1 MDNDTLQQI
10 ALKYSAT
17 QQKLVNTL
25 MKETRFL
32 SCVPWIKSVH
42 GLFNKFEEVTD
53 VTGAG
58 FREFNAPNVE
68 MDIKSIIKQEDVGI
82 IAGDMSVS
90 EETALLLCDGSTT
103 DGGQAAERYFAKRT
117 PIILNKAGQ
126 ATELHFIYEVLY
138 KKMWQYN
145 KLVGSDEGK
154 RTMINAGGS
163 SNANWSIF
171 AIRQEAEGNCGFYS
185 PIGKNKNELMAME
198 WYNGGELHKIASG
211 QNSGKAGFEAAWKA
225 YIGYQVA
232 MPKYLG
238 GIFNIDPKAEG
249 KMVTA
254 DMLDDLLDAIHA
266 SPADTVLVMAR
277 GMQTKL
283 GRLKFPAI
291 RVGNEDRTLDS
302 RIDDWQGVKIIGTE
316 TMLRGTESNTTM
328 PWA

>member
-10 ALKYSAT
+10 AIKYSDV
-17 QQKLVNTL
+17 QQKLINTL
-25 MKETRFL
+25 FKETRFL
-32 SCVPWIKSVH
+32 ERMPWIKSVH
-42 GLFNKFEEVTD
+42 GLYNKFEEVTD
-53 VTGAG
+53 VQGAG

-68 MDIKSIIKQEDVGI
+68 MGIKSIVKREDVGI

-103 DGGQAAERYFAKRT
+103 DGGEAAERYFRKRT
-117 PIILNKAGQ
+117 GIILNNAGQ
-126 ATELHFIYEVLY
+126 QTEKHFIYNVLY
-138 KKMWQYN
+138 KKMAQYN
-145 KLVGSDEGK
+145 KSADAGE
-154 RTMINAGGS
+154 RTMFNAGGTGS
-163 SNANWSIF
+163 ANWSIF

-185 PIGKNKNELMAME
+185 PIGKNEDELMSME
-198 WYNGGELHKIASG
+198 WYNDGALHKISSG
-211 QNSGKAGFEAAWKA
+211 ENAGKAGYEAAWKA
-225 YIGYQVA
+225 YIGYQLA

-238 GIFNIDPKAEG
+238 GIFNIDPSAD

-254 DMLDDLLDAIHA
+254 DMIDDLLDAIHA
-266 SPADTVLVMAR
+266 NPSDTVLVMAR

-302 RIDDWQGVKIIGTE
+302 RIDEWQGIKIIGTE
-316 TMLRGTESNTTM
+316 TMLRGTEETTAM